1 MSVENASWSVL
12 WRPTKSRWR
21 WLAWAAD
28 ALVLPG
34 TAYWSLSIAL
44 SVWSR
49 SFPPDPVPVAVARGE
64 IGSIAIYFLILF
76 PPLGFLLLCLALVP
90 LRLWAPAWFRWA
102 WVRVV
107 LLLVVAGLGL
117 WDTAVVTEEL
127 HWRSMDPNR

>member
-1 MSVENASWSVL
+1 MSGENASWSVL

-21 WLAWAAD
+21 WLAWAVD

-34 TAYWSLSIAL
+34 TAHWSLFIVL

-49 SFPPDPVPVAVARGE
+49 SFPPAPVPVVVDRGE
-64 IGSIAIYFLILF
+64 ISLIAIYFLIVF
-76 PPLGFLLLCLALVP
+76 PSLGFLLLCLALVP

-102 WVRVV
+102 WARVV

-117 WDTAVVTEEL
+117 WDTAAVSREL
-127 HWRSMDPNR
+127 HMKHYQ